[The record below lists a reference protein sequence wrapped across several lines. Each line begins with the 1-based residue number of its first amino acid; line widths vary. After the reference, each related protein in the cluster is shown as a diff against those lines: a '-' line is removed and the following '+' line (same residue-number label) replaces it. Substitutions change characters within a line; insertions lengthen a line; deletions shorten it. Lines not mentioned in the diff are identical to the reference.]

1 MTVRAAFAAAA
12 DLLSAHHSAPE
23 GSRLRRLCPHVGP
36 TFLDLDL
43 MSALA
48 EYDAGMHITA
58 RKYVAPS
65 FREVRHVLN
74 LAVVRAAAPALALV
88 TFDADETL
96 YTDGE

>member
-1 MTVRAAFAAAA
+1 M
-12 DLLSAHHSAPE
+12 LLE
-23 GSRLRRLCPHVGP
+23 GAQA

-96 YTDGE
+96 YTDGEGRAGRGRTG